1 MASIQKLPSGSWRA
15 LIRVK
20 GHKPVSGTFSTKR
33 LALDFAEEKERQMEE
48 VRATGKMAAP
58 HGTTVAHYID
68 DYLEYIQNGR
78 ALQRSALFIYKALKR
93 RFGKNRIDELSM
105 HHLTAFIEDRKREGV
120 QGVTIAGDL
129 SMLSSVLRHCS
140 ENRHLNI
147 DPDLADTARK
157 SIKKDHKLRIK
168 SREVECVPT
177 QAELDAIKRQYD
189 GKQRQQINMPAV
201 IDFALHTSMR
211 QAEICGLVIEDLNR
225 EEKSVVIRKR
235 KHPTEKEFNDEIV
248 PLLPNAWAIIEDF
261 IDGRSSGFIFP
272 YNPKSVSTSYT
283 RARES
288 AGIKRPTRFHD
299 IRHKAISDFFAMG
312 LNIPQVALM
321 SGHKDW
327 QTLKRYTH
335 TKAAD
340 VHTAYANINDKR
352 DENKSINDNMT
363 LLMAQMAELMAR
375 SEK

>member
-48 VRATGKMAAP
+48 MRATGKMAAP
-58 HGTTVAHYID
+58 DGTTVAHYID

-78 ALQRSALFIYKALKR
+78 TLQRSALFIYKALKE
-93 RFGKNRIDELSM
+93 RFGKIRLEKLSK
-105 HHLTAFIEDRKREGV
+105 HHLAAFIDDRKRQGV

-129 SMLSSVLRHCS
+129 SMLSSVLRHCYD
-140 ENRHLNI
+140 NRHLNI
-147 DPDLADTARK
+147 DPDLADQARK
-157 SIKKDHKLRIK
+157 SIKKDHKLKIK
-168 SREVECVPT
+168 SNEVECVPT
-177 QAELDAIKRQYD
+177 KAELEAIIRTYAGMGRQ
-189 GKQRQQINMPAV
+189 K
-201 IDFALHTSMR
+201 IDMTSIIEFALHTSMR
-211 QAEICGLVIEDLNR
+211 QSEICGLEIEDLNF
-225 EEKSVVIRKR
+225 EEKSIVIRKR
-235 KHPTEKEFNDEIV
+235 KHPTEKEYNDETV
-248 PLLPNAWAIIEDF
+248 PLLPKAWAIIEKLVE
-261 IDGRSSGFIFP
+261 GRSAGRIFP

-283 RARES
+283 RARS
-288 AGIKRPTRFHD
+288 KAGIKRPTRFHD

-363 LLMAQMAELMAR
+363 RLMAQMAELMAR